1 MSLRLATLWPNL
13 NFWKVEL
20 NLVTKVPK
28 HLRIRKPR
36 KCYAK
41 TMSQRLRKPPH
52 YHDEWANKDKMMLEH
67 FFPFQKKAKN
77 SNSEYQNLTLKKSSY
92 LESLLWIFA
101 PKLSKLCF
109 VGKLVL
115 IIHPQW
121 FEYFETFCN
130 MSKLFKKFFWH
141 HQSFWLWNES

>member
-52 YHDEWANKDKMMLEH
+52 YHDEWANKDKMVLEH
-67 FFPFQKKAKN
+67 FFPFQKKPKIVTVNTKIWHWRSHLILKAYFEFSRQN
-77 SNSEYQNLTLKKSSY
+77 S
-92 LESLLWIFA
+92 
-101 PKLSKLCF
+101 LSF